1 MDTDVLA
8 REFAAQVRDVLAH
21 LLDPVHLQS
30 HPLAASL
37 VAGDVHDPG
46 VRAQLLREAVLQA
59 IADLKPAG
67 SVPSTDPAA
76 RPHTILSRKYIQ
88 GFSNEEIQ
96 EELLIGRR
104 QFFREQRR
112 AVEAL
117 TDLLWQRRVGTE
129 DPAGQHTLAE
139 ELDDLGLEPRTFQLT
154 AALSEA
160 LRAVRPLADE
170 RGVVLS
176 LAARPPVE
184 VFCDEDIARQLL
196 VSLISAVIR
205 LCPNAYV
212 DILPRSRGRWVSI
225 AISSEGFERG
235 LSRSEEELDVPAG
248 LASRLGGRLYWDA
261 ASQCLVLDLPSAQ
274 REHILVV
281 DDNPKTLRLFRR
293 YLEPHRFRVSE
304 VQESTLAFD
313 TIARLKPDAVILD
326 IMMRSVDGWKVL
338 QTLKADSQTRSI
350 PVIVCSVLAEEDLA
364 RTVGADAYLRKPVTQ
379 SSLLTALTR
388 LLG

>member
-1 MDTDVLA
+1 
-8 REFAAQVRDVLAH
+8 
-21 LLDPVHLQS
+21 
-30 HPLAASL
+30 
-37 VAGDVHDPG
+37 
-46 VRAQLLREAVLQA
+46 
-59 IADLKPAG
+59 
-67 SVPSTDPAA
+67 
-76 RPHTILSRKYIQ
+76 
-88 GFSNEEIQ
+88 
-96 EELLIGRR
+96 
-104 QFFREQRR
+104 
-112 AVEAL
+112 
-117 TDLLWQRRVGTE
+117 
-129 DPAGQHTLAE
+129 
-139 ELDDLGLEPRTFQLT
+139 
-154 AALSEA
+154 
-160 LRAVRPLADE
+160 
-170 RGVVLS
+170 
-176 LAARPPVE
+176 
-184 VFCDEDIARQLL
+184 
-196 VSLISAVIR
+196 
-205 LCPNAYV
+205 
-212 DILPRSRGRWVSI
+212 
-225 AISSEGFERG
+225 
-235 LSRSEEELDVPAG
+235 
-248 LASRLGGRLYWDA
+248 LGGRLYWDA